1 MASTQTPFGLKP
13 VNLIGGQ
20 SFNGGTIRE
29 YKLNANV
36 ASAYYTGALMFM
48 AATGLVTPVASSP
61 VAPDYQATSTP
72 GTAGI
77 LGVCVGVRYVSP
89 ATGQVLYAQ
98 YLPSGAISAGYT
110 DVYIRINDDPDQL
123 YSIQAD
129 TAVGTKT
136 YGALGAIGQNAAIKT
151 FTGNATTG
159 LSQTALDTGAN
170 WGSCA
175 ATTTLAMR
183 IVDIITP
190 TDTYPEVLVKL
201 NFGVHSYMNPL
212 GVASS

>member
-36 ASAYYTGALMFM
+36 AAAYYTGAVMYM
-48 AATGLVTPVASSP
+48 TSGLVTPISATP
-61 VAPDYQATSTP
+61 VAPEYAATSTP

-89 ATGQVLYAQ
+89 ATGQNLYAQ
-98 YLPSGAISAGYT
+98 YLPSGAISAGYSE
-110 DVYIRINDDPDQL
+110 VYIRVNDDPDQL
-123 YSIQAD
+123 YSIQAN
-129 TAVGTKT
+129 TQVGSKT
-136 YGALGAIGQNAAIKT
+136 YGALGAIGQNAALVT

-159 LSQTALDTGAN
+159 LSQTALDTGSN

-175 ATTTLAMR
+175 STTTLAMR

-190 TDTYPEVLVKL
+190 TDTYPEVLVKF
-201 NFGVHSYMNPL
+201 NFGVHSYMNPV
-212 GVASS
+212 GV

>member
-36 ASAYYTGALMFM
+36 AAAYYTGAVMYM
-48 AATGLVTPVASSP
+48 TSGLVTPISATP
-61 VAPDYQATSTP
+61 VAPEYAATSTP

-110 DVYIRINDDPDQL
+110 DVFIRVNDDPDQL

-129 TAVGTKT
+129 TVIGSKT
-136 YGALGAIGQNAAIKT
+136 YGALGAIGQNAALKT

-159 LSQTALDTGAN
+159 LSQTALDTGSN

-175 ATTTLAMR
+175 STTTLAMR

-190 TDTYPEVLVKL
+190 TDTYPEVLVKF
-201 NFGVHSYMNPL
+201 NFGVHSYMNPV
-212 GVASS
+212 GV

>member
-1 MASTQTPFGLKP
+1 MASTLTPFGLKP

-36 ASAYYTGALMFM
+36 AAAYYSGAVMYM
-48 AATGLVTPVASSP
+48 TSGLVTPISATP
-61 VAPDYQATSTP
+61 VAPEYAATSTP

-89 ATGQVLYAQ
+89 ATGQNLYAQ
-98 YLPSGAISAGYT
+98 YLPSGAISAGYSE
-110 DVYIRINDDPDQL
+110 VYIRVNDDPDQL
-123 YSIQAD
+123 YSIQAN
-129 TAVGTKT
+129 TAVGSKT
-136 YGALGAIGQNAAIKT
+136 YGALGAIGQNAALAT

-159 LSQTALDTGAN
+159 LSQTALDTGSN

-175 ATTTLAMR
+175 STTTLAMR

-190 TDTYPEVLVKL
+190 TDTYPEVLVKF
-201 NFGVHSYMNPL
+201 NFGVHSYYNPV
-212 GVASS
+212 GV

>member
-1 MASTQTPFGLKP
+1 MASTLTPFGLKP

-36 ASAYYTGALMFM
+36 AAAYYTGAVMYM
-48 AATGLVTPVASSP
+48 TSGLVTPISATP
-61 VAPDYQATSTP
+61 VAPEYAATSTP

-89 ATGQVLYAQ
+89 ATGQNLYAQ

-110 DVYIRINDDPDQL
+110 EVYIRVNDDPDQL
-123 YSIQAD
+123 YSIQAN
-129 TAVGTKT
+129 TAVGSKT
-136 YGALGAIGQNAAIKT
+136 YGALGAIGQNAALAT

-175 ATTTLAMR
+175 STTTLAMR

-190 TDTYPEVLVKL
+190 TDTYPEVLVKF
-201 NFGVHSYMNPL
+201 NFGVHSYYNPV
-212 GVASS
+212 GV

>member
-1 MASTQTPFGLKP
+1 MAATQTPFGLKP

-20 SFNGGTIRE
+20 AFNGGTIRE

-36 ASAYYTGALMFM
+36 STAFYTGALMVM
-48 AATGLVTPVASSP
+48 AATGLVTPVAASP

-89 ATGQVLYAQ
+89 ATQQTLYAQ
-98 YLPSGAISAGYT
+98 YLPANAITSGYT
-110 DVYIRINDDPDQL
+110 EVYIRVNDDPDQL

-129 TAVGTKT
+129 TAVGSRT
-136 YGALGAIGQNAAIKT
+136 YGAIGTIGQNAAVKT
-151 FTGNATTG
+151 FTGNNTTG
-159 LSQTALDTGAN
+159 LSQTALDTGTN

-212 GVASS
+212 GVATS

>member
-1 MASTQTPFGLKP
+1 MASTLTPFGLKP

-36 ASAYYTGALMFM
+36 AAAYYTGAVMYM
-48 AATGLVTPVASSP
+48 TSGLVTPISATP
-61 VAPDYQATSTP
+61 VAPEYAATSTP

-89 ATGQVLYAQ
+89 ATGQNLYAQ

-110 DVYIRINDDPDQL
+110 EVYIRVNDDPDQL
-123 YSIQAD
+123 YSIQAN
-129 TAVGTKT
+129 TAVGSKT
-136 YGALGAIGQNAAIKT
+136 YGALGAIGQNAALAT

-159 LSQTALDTGAN
+159 LSQTALDTGSN

-175 ATTTLAMR
+175 STTTLAMR

-190 TDTYPEVLVKL
+190 TDTYPEVLVKF
-201 NFGVHSYMNPL
+201 NFGVHSYYNPV
-212 GVASS
+212 GV

>member
-36 ASAYYTGALMFM
+36 AAAYYTGAVMYM
-48 AATGLVTPVASSP
+48 TSGLVTPISATP
-61 VAPDYQATSTP
+61 VAPEYAGTSSP

-89 ATGQVLYAQ
+89 ATGQNLYAQ

-110 DVYIRINDDPDQL
+110 DVYIRVNDDPDQL
-123 YSIQAD
+123 YSIQAN
-129 TAVGTKT
+129 TAVGSKT
-136 YGALGAIGQNAAIKT
+136 YGALGAIGQNAALVT

-159 LSQTALDTGAN
+159 LSQTALDTGSN

-175 ATTTLAMR
+175 STTTLAMR

-190 TDTYPEVLVKL
+190 TDTYPEVLVKF
-201 NFGVHSYMNPL
+201 NFGVHSYMNPV
-212 GVASS
+212 GV

>member
-1 MASTQTPFGLKP
+1 MAATQTPFGLKP

-20 SFNGGTIRE
+20 AFNGGTIRE

-36 ASAYYTGALMFM
+36 ASAYYTGAIMFM
-48 AATGLVTPVASSP
+48 DATGLVKPIAATPVAP
-61 VAPDYQATSTP
+61 EYAATSTA

-89 ATGQVLYAQ
+89 ATNQSLYAQ
-98 YLPSGAISAGYT
+98 YLPSGAIAAGYT
-110 DVYIRINDDPDQL
+110 EVYIRINDDPDQL

-129 TAVGTKT
+129 TAVGNRT
-136 YGALGAIGQNAAIKT
+136 YGAIGTIGQNAAVKT
-151 FTGNATTG
+151 FTGNNTTG
-159 LSQTALDTGAN
+159 LSQTALDTGSN

-190 TDTYPEVLVKL
+190 TDTYPEVLVKF

>member
-1 MASTQTPFGLKP
+1 MASTLTPFGLKP

-36 ASAYYTGALMFM
+36 AAAYYTGAVMYM
-48 AATGLVTPVASSP
+48 TSGLVTPISATP
-61 VAPDYQATSTP
+61 VAPEYAATSTP

-89 ATGQVLYAQ
+89 ATGQNLYAQ

-110 DVYIRINDDPDQL
+110 EVYIRVNDDPDQL
-123 YSIQAD
+123 YSIQAN
-129 TAVGTKT
+129 TAVGSKT
-136 YGALGAIGQNAAIKT
+136 YGALGAIGQNAALAT

-159 LSQTALDTGAN
+159 LSQTALDTGSN

-175 ATTTLAMR
+175 STTTLAMR
-183 IVDIITP
+183 IVDIVTP
-190 TDTYPEVLVKL
+190 TDTYPEVLVKF
-201 NFGVHSYMNPL
+201 NFGVHSYYNPV
-212 GVASS
+212 GV

>member
-1 MASTQTPFGLKP
+1 
-13 VNLIGGQ
+13 
-20 SFNGGTIRE
+20 
-29 YKLNANV
+29 
-36 ASAYYTGALMFM
+36 
-48 AATGLVTPVASSP
+48 
-61 VAPDYQATSTP
+61 
-72 GTAGI
+72 
-77 LGVCVGVRYVSP
+77 
-89 ATGQVLYAQ
+89 
-98 YLPSGAISAGYT
+98 LPSGAISAGYT

-159 LSQTALDTGAN
+159 LSQTALDTGSN

>member
-1 MASTQTPFGLKP
+1 MASTATPFGLKP

-29 YKLNANV
+29 YKLVSNV
-36 ASAYYTGALMFM
+36 ASAYFTGAVMYM
-48 AATGLVTPVASSP
+48 NTNGVVTPISATPVAP
-61 VAPDYQATSTP
+61 EYAATSTP

-89 ATGQVLYAQ
+89 DTKQNLYAQ
-98 YLPSGAISAGYT
+98 TLPANAITNGFT

-123 YSIQAD
+123 YSIQAE
-129 TAVGTKT
+129 TAVGSKT
-136 YGALGAIGQNAAIKT
+136 NGALGAIGQNAALKT

-159 LSQTALDTGAN
+159 LSNTVLDTGTN
-170 WGSCA
+170 WGNCA
-175 ATTTLAMR
+175 STTTLAMR

-190 TDTYPEVLVKL
+190 NDTYPEVLVKF
-201 NFGVHSYMNPL
+201 NFGVHSYYNPL
-212 GVASS
+212 GV